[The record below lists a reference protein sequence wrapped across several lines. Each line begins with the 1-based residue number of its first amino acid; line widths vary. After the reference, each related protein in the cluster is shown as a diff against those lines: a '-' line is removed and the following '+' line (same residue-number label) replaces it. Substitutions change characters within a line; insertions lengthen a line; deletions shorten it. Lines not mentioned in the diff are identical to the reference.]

1 MLGNRLEIISLVTRM
16 FSQPCRRELR
26 IEWGWGPPCIEDL
39 PASGTSVHR
48 IKVDEDLGLVITT
61 GQRGRFLVTD
71 LEGNTPLCGLLPV
84 SKHFLIFHK
93 VKPLL
98 TAFGNLTLL
107 NTLTANMITGTSY
120 STDTTIAR
128 KFGAVCSMPWAL
140 LRMPENT
147 RAFRLSHLT
156 LLASGVENAYL
167 WDASQGRLV
176 ETISSIQSRHHRQ
189 TLDHIHYEGANDK
202 YAFICD
208 SNQLRMFERS
218 GGARVYDLS
227 PRNLPKEVWNV
238 EEHPPFGSPVVKRQR
253 L

>member
-16 FSQPCRRELR
+16 FSQPCAYNFFRSSEAPPDSVWQSHVVEYADCKYDHGYLVFNRHDNCKEVRRRVLDV
-26 IEWGWGPPCIEDL
+26 PNEDL
-39 PASGTSVHR
+39 CTLSPPDSDMLSAWTDEIPCWHASTHH
-48 IKVDEDLGLVITT
+48 
-61 GQRGRFLVTD
+61 GRF
-71 LEGNTPLCGLLPV
+71 
-84 SKHFLIFHK
+84 
-93 VKPLL
+93 
-98 TAFGNLTLL
+98 
-107 NTLTANMITGTSY
+107 
-120 STDTTIAR
+120 R
-128 KFGAVCSMPWAL
+128 PWAL